1 MKQKLTALLL
11 VLCMVMAFVPAMAV
25 ASAAENT
32 GTTGATNPDVWD
44 GTTFTQPTVGEGT
57 EGKPYELSSAAQFM
71 WFRNKREDDG
81 AGVFYKLTADLD
93 LNHVELGAP
102 TQNTF
107 AGVLDGN
114 NKTIYNVS
122 CAVAGLSPRGLL
134 CISSGTIRNLTL
146 DGVSMNSPSNNG
158 DVTGGLVGQMTGGSI
173 VNCNVLNAELH
184 AKYYV
189 GGLVGKVTGTSTI
202 ENCRTSTAEGKSLRT
217 TVAFNTSFAVGGI
230 VGQLDADAATYA
242 APITLTI
249 TGCTNDSRV
258 GGDPTNMAN
267 AGGLVGFL
275 TSKYEEKQ
283 VDGKYKDIENRLN
296 LINCTNNADI
306 SSDNGDATKACA
318 AGGLIGKSSRF
329 KNILI
334 ENCVNRGTV
343 NSASDAAGGFMGR
356 TLDAGSPRNLNLTI
370 KNSANYGNVT
380 AAASFAG
387 GFFGG
392 STVFPVTVTVTNS
405 AQCGNV
411 TAGTNAG
418 GIIGNTLPPKKDIP
432 MITLTGCYVNAQI
445 KAAGETSYAGL
456 LVGSGTTTIV
466 AGSGNLLCGTA
477 VADTAAGAYLGDGG
491 VATKL
496 TDTYLSGVAGL
507 KLIANGAAATE
518 ETATDADFTGTTV
531 LNALNAA
538 AVTAGLPADTWVQ
551 GAKTPE
557 LKLFYVAPDAPAI
570 TIDGAS
576 LTIGENV
583 TLNLFV
589 KTETIRNAGVTV
601 KTISIVNNDGDPAV
615 NGVLRGTNYVFTIE
629 GLSAKEFGTNKTY
642 HVQYTTADAPGTPID
657 CTATKEYS
665 PLQYAINMYG
675 KTDKA
680 GLDALL
686 LSIVNYADAAAG
698 TTTAKAAFDEKHAD
712 ADWTAVTALTEI
724 VKEDKDSGSYS
735 YDAKTM
741 PGIGARLT
749 ETIELTVYLKDT
761 AYTGVTMKVGD
772 TELTGTANE
781 ATQTVKFEGFW
792 ATDLYNEITLTF
804 TGAEGTE
811 PLEATTSLVQ
821 YLNRYAGNETYAK
834 VATATAQ
841 YLYAARNFCLK
852 NRTNA

>member
-1 MKQKLTALLL
+1 MKKKLTALLL

-81 AGVFYKLTADLD
+81 AGAFYKLTADLD

-122 CAVAGLSPRGLL
+122 CAVKNLSPRGLL

-146 DGVSMNSPSNNG
+146 DGVSMNSPSDQG

-184 AKYYV
+184 AKCYV

-217 TVAFNTSFAVGGI
+217 TVAFNPKFAVGGI
-230 VGQLDADAATYA
+230 VGLLDAGAATYA
-242 APITLTI
+242 APVTLTI

-275 TSKYEEKQ
+275 TAKYEE
-283 VDGKYKDIENRLN
+283 DYKYIENRLN

-306 SSDNGDATKACA
+306 SSDNDNAARACA
-318 AGGLIGKSSRF
+318 AGGLIGKTSRF

-356 TLDAGSPRNLNLTI
+356 TLDSGSQRNVNLTI
-370 KNSANYGNVT
+370 KNSVNYGNVT
-380 AAASFAG
+380 AATSFAG
-387 GFFGG
+387 GFFAG
-392 STVFPVTVTVTNS
+392 STGFPVTVTVTNS

-418 GIIGNTLPPKKDIP
+418 GIIGNTSAEKGCP
-432 MITLTGCYVNAQI
+432 ITLTGCYVNAQI
-445 KAAGETSYAGL
+445 KATGETSYAGL
-456 LVGSGTTTIV
+456 LVGSGTNATVT
-466 AGSGNLLCGTA
+466 GSGNLLCGTA

-518 ETATDADFTGTTV
+518 ATATDADFTGTTV
-531 LNALNAA
+531 LGALNAA
-538 AVTAGLPADTWVQ
+538 AVAAGLPADTWVQ
-551 GAKTPE
+551 GTKTPE
-557 LKLFYVAPDAPAI
+557 LKLFYVAPETPEDVSIP
-570 TIDGAS
+570 IDGAS

-601 KTISIVNNDGDPAV
+601 KTISIVNNDGDTIAV
-615 NGVLRGTNYVFTIE
+615 GELKGTNYVFTIS
-629 GLSAKEFGTNKTY
+629 GIRASEFGTNKIY
-642 HVQYTTADAPGTPID
+642 KVQYTTEETAGSPIT
-657 CTATKEYS
+657 CTESITYS

-675 KTDKA
+675 KTDKT

-712 ADWTAVTALTEI
+712 ANWTALTALTEI
-724 VKEDKDSGSYS
+724 VKEDTGKYT
-735 YDAKTM
+735 YNAETM
-741 PGIGARLT
+741 PGIGASLT
-749 ETIELTVYLKDT
+749 ETIALTVYLKDT

-772 TELTGTANE
+772 TELTGTADE

-841 YLYAARNFCLK
+841 YLYAARNFCL
-852 NRTNA
+852 NNQPNA

>member
-1 MKQKLTALLL
+1 MKQRLLAILL
-11 VLCMVMAFVPAMAV
+11 VLCMAVAFIPAMAV
-25 ASAAENT
+25 ASAAEDT
-32 GTTGATNPDVWD
+32 GTTGTTNPDVWD

-57 EGKPYELSSAAQFM
+57 EEKPWELSNSAQFM

-81 AGVFYKLTADLD
+81 AGTFYKLTADLN
-93 LNHVELGAP
+93 LNHVELDAP
-102 TQNTF
+102 TQKTF

-122 CAVAGLSPRGLL
+122 CAVAYLSPRGLL

-146 DGVSMNSPSNNG
+146 DGVSMSSPSNYG

-202 ENCRTSTAEGKSLRT
+202 ENCRTSTAKGKSLRT
-217 TVAFNTSFAVGGI
+217 TVAFNTSYAVGGI

-249 TGCTNDSRV
+249 TGCTNDSRI
-258 GGDPTNMAN
+258 GGDPAPTNMAN

-275 TSKYEEKQ
+275 TSKYEEK
-283 VDGKYKDIENRLN
+283 VDGSNKDIENQLK

-318 AGGLIGKSSRF
+318 AGGLIGKTSRF

-356 TLDAGSPRNLNLTI
+356 TVDAGSQRNVNLTI

-380 AAASFAG
+380 ATTSFAG

-392 STVFPVTVTVTNS
+392 STGFPVTVTVTNS

-418 GIIGNTLPPKKDIP
+418 GILGNTPAAKGCP
-432 MITLTGCYVNAQI
+432 ITLTGCYVNAQVNAQI
-445 KAAGETSYAGL
+445 KATGETSYAGL
-456 LVGSGTTTIV
+456 LVGSGTKATVT
-466 AGSGNLLCGTA
+466 GSGNLLCGTA

-507 KLIANGAAATE
+507 NLKLIAHGAAATE
-518 ETATDADFTGTTV
+518 ATATDADFTGTTV

-538 AVTAGLPADTWVQ
+538 AVAAGLPADTWVQ
-551 GAKTPE
+551 GTNNPE
-557 LKLFYVAPDAPAI
+557 LKLFYVAPETPEDVSIP
-570 TIDGAS
+570 IDGAS
-576 LTIGENV
+576 LTIGNSV

-589 KTETIRNAGVTV
+589 NKATVDAADVSFTKIYVVSEKGRYEGTLRTEDN
-601 KTISIVNNDGDPAV
+601 K
-615 NGVLRGTNYVFTIE
+615 YVFEIT
-629 GLSAKEFGTNKTY
+629 GLTAKEFGENKEYT
-642 HVQYTTADAPGTPID
+642 VQLETADGPVTS
-657 CTATKEYS
+657 TAVKAYS

-675 KTDKA
+675 KRTDMA
-680 GLDALL
+680 TLDPLL
-686 LSIVNYADAAAG
+686 LAIVNYADAAGATG
-698 TTTAKAAFDEKHAD
+698 AMDAFHYKHAD
-712 ADWTAVTALTEI
+712 ADWTKLPAYEDALAEDTNAERYTYTNSLPKFGATLSETLTLTADLGT
-724 VKEDKDSGSYS
+724 DY
-735 YDAKTM
+735 TN
-741 PGIGARLT
+741 
-749 ETIELTVYLKDT
+749 LTVKIGNTTVSGEVKD
-761 AYTGVTMKVGD
+761 GKVTVSG
-772 TELTGTANE
+772 LY
-781 ATQTVKFEGFW
+781 
-792 ATDLYNEITLTF
+792 ATDLYNTMELIYTT
-804 TGAEGTE
+804 ESGTE
-811 PLEATTSLVQ
+811 TYTWSLMQYLDSFQGGSNAALAEAT
-821 YLNRYAGNETYAK
+821 AI
-834 VATATAQ
+834 
-841 YLYAARNFCLK
+841 YLYAARAFCLANHK
-852 NRTNA
+852 

>member
-1 MKQKLTALLL
+1 MKQRLLAILL
-11 VLCMVMAFVPAMAV
+11 VLCMVVAFIPAMAV
-25 ASAAENT
+25 ASAAEDT

-57 EGKPYELSSAAQFM
+57 EENPWELSNAAQFM
-71 WFRNKREDDG
+71 WFRNKRADDG
-81 AGVFYKLTADLD
+81 AGAFYKLTADLD
-93 LNHVELGAP
+93 LNRVELGAP

-146 DGVSMNSPSNNG
+146 DGVSMNSPSNQG

-202 ENCRTSTAEGKSLRT
+202 ENCRTSTAEGKSLYT
-217 TVAFNTSFAVGGI
+217 TAAYNTSFAVGGI

-258 GGDPTNMAN
+258 GGAPTNMAN

-275 TSKYEEKQ
+275 TSKYEDKVE
-283 VDGKYKDIENRLN
+283 GRNKYIENRLK

-306 SSDNGDATKACA
+306 SSDNADATKACA
-318 AGGLIGKSSRF
+318 AGGLIGKTSRF

-356 TLDAGSPRNLNLTI
+356 TLDSGSYRNVNLTI
-370 KNSANYGNVT
+370 KNSVNYGNVT
-380 AAASFAG
+380 AATSFAG
-387 GFFGG
+387 GFFAG
-392 STVFPVTVTVTNS
+392 STGFPVTVIVTNS

-418 GIIGNTLPPKKDIP
+418 GIIGNTPAEQGCP
-432 MITLTGCYVNAQI
+432 ITLTGCYVNAQI
-445 KAAGETSYAGL
+445 KAAGETFYAGL
-456 LVGSGTTTIV
+456 LVGSGTKATVT
-466 AGSGNLLCGTA
+466 GSGNLLCGTA

-491 VATKL
+491 EATTL

-507 KLIANGAAATE
+507 KLIAHGTAATE

-538 AVTAGLPADTWVQ
+538 AVTAGLPEDPWVQ
-551 GAKTPE
+551 GTNNPE
-557 LKLFYVAPDAPAI
+557 LKLFYVAPETPEDVSIPV
-570 TIDGAS
+570 DGAS
-576 LTIGENV
+576 LTIGNSV

-589 KTETIRNAGVTV
+589 NKATVDAADVSFTKIYVVSEKGRYEGTLRTEDN
-601 KTISIVNNDGDPAV
+601 K
-615 NGVLRGTNYVFTIE
+615 YVFEIK
-629 GLSAKEFGTNKTY
+629 GLTAKEFGENKEYT
-642 HVQYTTADAPGTPID
+642 VQLETADGPVTS
-657 CTATKEYS
+657 TAVKAYS

-675 KTDKA
+675 KRTDMA
-680 GLDALL
+680 TLDPLL
-686 LSIVNYADAAAG
+686 LAIVNYADAAGATG
-698 TTTAKAAFDEKHAD
+698 AMDAFHYKHAD
-712 ADWTAVTALTEI
+712 ADWTKLPAYEDALAEDTNAERYTYTGSLPKFGATLSETLTLTATLGTTYT
-724 VKEDKDSGSYS
+724 D
-735 YDAKTM
+735 
-741 PGIGARLT
+741 
-749 ETIELTVYLKDT
+749 LTVKIGNT
-761 AYTGVTMKVGD
+761 TVSGEVTDGKV
-772 TELTGTANE
+772 
-781 ATQTVKFEGFW
+781 TVSGLY
-792 ATDLYNEITLTF
+792 ATDLYNTMVLTYTLANGETASY
-804 TGAEGTE
+804 TW
-811 PLEATTSLVQ
+811 SLMQ
-821 YLNRYAGNETYAK
+821 YLDSFKGTDDAALAQ
-834 VATATAQ
+834 ATAI
-841 YLYAARNFCLK
+841 YLYAARAFCLA
-852 NRTNA
+852 NHN

>member
-1 MKQKLTALLL
+1 MKQRLLAILL
-11 VLCMVMAFVPAMAV
+11 VLCMVVAFIPAMAV
-25 ASAAENT
+25 ASAAEDT

-57 EGKPYELSSAAQFM
+57 EEKPWELSNSAQFM

-81 AGVFYKLTADLD
+81 AGTFYKLTADLD
-93 LNHVELGAP
+93 LNHVELDAP
-102 TQNTF
+102 TQKTF

-122 CAVAGLSPRGLL
+122 CAVANLSPRGLL

-146 DGVSMNSPSNNG
+146 DGVSMSSPNNYG

-173 VNCNVLNAELH
+173 MNCNVLNAELH

-217 TVAFNTSFAVGGI
+217 TAAYNTSFAVGGI

-258 GGDPTNMAN
+258 GGAPTNMAN

-275 TSKYEEKQ
+275 TSKYEDKVE
-283 VDGKYKDIENRLN
+283 GRNKDIENQLK

-306 SSDNGDATKACA
+306 SSDNADASKACA
-318 AGGLIGKSSRF
+318 AGGLIGKTSRF

-356 TLDAGSPRNLNLTI
+356 TLDSGSQRNVNLTI
-370 KNSANYGNVT
+370 KNSINYGNVT
-380 AAASFAG
+380 AATSFAG
-387 GFFGG
+387 GFFAG
-392 STVFPVTVTVTNS
+392 STGFPVTVTVTNS

-418 GIIGNTLPPKKDIP
+418 GIIGNTSAEKGCP
-432 MITLTGCYVNAQI
+432 ITLTGCYVNAQI
-445 KAAGETSYAGL
+445 KATGETSYAGL
-456 LVGSGTTTIV
+456 LVGSGTNATVT
-466 AGSGNLLCGTA
+466 GSGNLLCGTA

-518 ETATDADFTGTTV
+518 ATATDADFTGTTV
-531 LNALNAA
+531 LGALNAA
-538 AVTAGLPADTWVQ
+538 AVAAGLPADTWVQ
-551 GAKTPE
+551 GTKTPE
-557 LKLFYVAPDAPAI
+557 LKLFYVAPETPEDVSIP
-570 TIDGAS
+570 IDGAS
-576 LTIGENV
+576 LTIGNSV

-589 KTETIRNAGVTV
+589 NKATVDAANVSFTKIYVVSEKGRYEGTLRTEDN
-601 KTISIVNNDGDPAV
+601 K
-615 NGVLRGTNYVFTIE
+615 YVFEIK
-629 GLSAKEFGTNKTY
+629 GLTAKEFGENKEYT
-642 HVQYTTADAPGTPID
+642 VQLETADGPVTS
-657 CTATKEYS
+657 TAVKAYS

-675 KTDKA
+675 KRTDMA
-680 GLDALL
+680 TLDPLL
-686 LSIVNYADAAAG
+686 LAIVNYADAAGA
-698 TTTAKAAFDEKHAD
+698 TEAKKAFNAKHAD
-712 ADWTAVTALTEI
+712 VDWTTKLP
-724 VKEDKDSGSYS
+724 KYEDVLAGDTGSYT
-735 YDAKTM
+735 YTEHADLPKF
-741 PGIGARLT
+741 GATLSETLT
-749 ETIELTVYLKDT
+749 LTAT
-761 AYTGVTMKVGD
+761 
-772 TELTGTANE
+772 LTGT
-781 ATQTVKFEGFW
+781 TYTDLTVKIGNTTVSGEVTDGKVTVSGLY
-792 ATDLYNEITLTF
+792 ATDLYNTMELIYTT
-804 TGAEGTE
+804 ESGTE
-811 PLEATTSLVQ
+811 TYTWSLMQ
-821 YLNRYAGNETYAK
+821 YLDSFKETDDAALAQ
-834 VATATAQ
+834 ATAI
-841 YLYAARNFCLK
+841 YLYAARAFCLA
-852 NRTNA
+852 NHN

>member
-1 MKQKLTALLL
+1 MKQRLLAILL
-11 VLCMVMAFVPAMAV
+11 VLCMVVAFIPAMAV
-25 ASAAENT
+25 ASAAEDT

-44 GTTFTQPTVGEGT
+44 GTTFTQPTVGDGT
-57 EGKPYELSSAAQFM
+57 EEKPWELSNSAQFM

-81 AGVFYKLTADLD
+81 AGTFYKLTADLD

-102 TQNTF
+102 TQKTF

-146 DGVSMNSPSNNG
+146 DGVSMNSPSNQG

-217 TVAFNTSFAVGGI
+217 TAAYNTSFAVGGI

-258 GGDPTNMAN
+258 GGAPTNMAN

-275 TSKYEEKQ
+275 TSKYEDKVE
-283 VDGKYKDIENRLN
+283 GRNKDIENRLK

-306 SSDNGDATKACA
+306 SSDNADATKACA
-318 AGGLIGKSSRF
+318 AGGLIGKTSRF

-356 TLDAGSPRNLNLTI
+356 TLDAGSYRNVNLTI
-370 KNSANYGNVT
+370 KNSVNYGNVT
-380 AAASFAG
+380 AATSFAG
-387 GFFGG
+387 GFFAG
-392 STVFPVTVTVTNS
+392 STGFPVTVTVTNS

-418 GIIGNTLPPKKDIP
+418 GIIGNTPAEKGCP
-432 MITLTGCYVNAQI
+432 ITLTGCYVNAQI

-456 LVGSGTTTIV
+456 LVGSGTKATVT
-466 AGSGNLLCGTA
+466 GSGNLLCGTA
-477 VADTAAGAYLGDGG
+477 TADTAAGAYLGDGG
-491 VATKL
+491 LATKL

-507 KLIANGAAATE
+507 KLIAHGAAATE
-518 ETATDADFTGTTV
+518 ATATDADFTGTTV

-538 AVTAGLPADTWVQ
+538 ATAAGLPADTWVQ
-551 GAKTPE
+551 GTNNPE
-557 LKLFYVAPDAPAI
+557 LKLFYVAPETPEDVSIP
-570 TIDGAS
+570 IDGAS
-576 LTIGENV
+576 LTIGNSV

-589 KTETIRNAGVTV
+589 NKATVDATDVSFTKIYVVSEKGRYEGTLRTEDN
-601 KTISIVNNDGDPAV
+601 K
-615 NGVLRGTNYVFTIE
+615 YVFEIK
-629 GLSAKEFGTNKTY
+629 GLTAKEFGENKEYT
-642 HVQYTTADAPGTPID
+642 VQLETADGPVTS
-657 CTATKEYS
+657 TAVKAYS

-675 KTDKA
+675 KRTDMA
-680 GLDALL
+680 TLDPLL
-686 LSIVNYADAAAG
+686 LAIVNYADAAG
-698 TTTAKAAFDEKHAD
+698 TNAKNVFN
-712 ADWTAVTALTEI
+712 TAVF
-724 VKEDKDSGSYS
+724 
-735 YDAKTM
+735 
-741 PGIGARLT
+741 GANIENT
-749 ETIELTVYLKDT
+749 ETAWGMKLPWYATVLAGDANAEQYT
-761 AYTGVTMKVGD
+761 YTGSLPKFGATLSE
-772 TELTGTANE
+772 TLTLTATLTGT
-781 ATQTVKFEGFW
+781 TYTDLTVKIGNTTVSGEVKDGKVTVSGLY
-792 ATDLYNEITLTF
+792 ATDLYNTMELIYTT
-804 TGAEGTE
+804 ESGTE
-811 PLEATTSLVQ
+811 TYTWSLMQYLDSFKGTDDAVLAEAT
-821 YLNRYAGNETYAK
+821 AI
-834 VATATAQ
+834 
-841 YLYAARNFCLK
+841 YLYAARAFCLANHK
-852 NRTNA
+852 